1 MWSLFVA
8 CIVFLLFSA
17 GLKHQYVAHIHYYSK
32 GVSIKRVLKEKTHI
46 LAFTCQDTPL
56 AMKKGS
62 MLAILEQDR
71 VRTGSWEKREHDWIQ
86 GEGMPFLI

>member
-8 CIVFLLFSA
+8 YIVFLLDGP
-17 GLKHQYVAHIHYYSK
+17 GLKHQNVAHIHYYSD

-46 LAFTCQDTPL
+46 SAFTCQETRL

-62 MLAILEQDR
+62 VLEQDR
-71 VRTGSWEKREHDWIQ
+71 TRTGSWENR
-86 GEGMPFLI
+86 